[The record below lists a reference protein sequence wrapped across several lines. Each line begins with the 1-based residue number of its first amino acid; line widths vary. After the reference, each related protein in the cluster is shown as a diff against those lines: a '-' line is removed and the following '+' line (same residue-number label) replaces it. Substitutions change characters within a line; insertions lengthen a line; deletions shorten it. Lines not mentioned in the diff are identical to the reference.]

1 MIKENLFF
9 EWVDKNNKKLK
20 LKWKILILLLSLL
33 LFIFS
38 FYSLFQP
45 INYSSTRIFT
55 KNLKELFTFSNYSKK
70 YPSWTL
76 WQLSWYYMFLTI
88 RYCAL
93 GTTLGFIFA
102 FFTSFVSSNFQ
113 KYKFIRYI
121 INIIIIFFKA
131 FPISLFVYF
140 FSIGFDKELAATLIL
155 FWFSWLWMHKY
166 FLDFLN
172 NLDKT
177 NYKIMHMKTNENFA
191 SFRKTLFP
199 YIVNKY
205 FMFFVYSLESN
216 IRWTTIINAAGVIGI
231 GLLLNDAR
239 DFSLGWSVVGI
250 PLLVI
255 LVTIIFFE
263 FLTLFLNKVILNIK
277 NINYQNT
284 SFLWIKLNFRR
295 IFKWFF
301 VLFFVGLNIY
311 SIIKI
316 SSFTLYPNYI
326 KNFWN
331 HFFSFQNEVF
341 SHNKENNPFYW
352 ILILIYQCIVSITI
366 IAIISLVFSIL
377 GNEKLNNVTQWIP
390 LRFLNTLFRIIPT
403 IIFIYLFSIFW
414 IGTNIFLLVAVITAL
429 RKSTSLVKQLNES
442 INSINWEIYKTLEIQ
457 GKSKFQRI
465 IKFVFP
471 SIKKDYLSF
480 LLFYFE
486 NQVQTLILLGS
497 VGGSLLG
504 SKISIVGQA
513 GERTENILEL
523 MTYSWISWVFI
534 AIIQLLQFY
543 FNLIVQ
549 NKKISQLYLIKNL
562 NTYFTKIK
570 VIFKNKFSSDQ

>member
-1 MIKENLFF
+1 
-9 EWVDKNNKKLK
+9 
-20 LKWKILILLLSLL
+20 
-33 LFIFS
+33 
-38 FYSLFQP
+38 
-45 INYSSTRIFT
+45 
-55 KNLKELFTFSNYSKK
+55 
-70 YPSWTL
+70 
-76 WQLSWYYMFLTI
+76 
-88 RYCAL
+88 
-93 GTTLGFIFA
+93 
-102 FFTSFVSSNFQ
+102 
-113 KYKFIRYI
+113 
-121 INIIIIFFKA
+121 
-131 FPISLFVYF
+131 
-140 FSIGFDKELAATLIL
+140 
-155 FWFSWLWMHKY
+155 
-166 FLDFLN
+166 
-172 NLDKT
+172 
-177 NYKIMHMKTNENFA
+177 
-191 SFRKTLFP
+191 
-199 YIVNKY
+199 
-205 FMFFVYSLESN
+205 
-216 IRWTTIINAAGVIGI
+216 
-231 GLLLNDAR
+231 
-239 DFSLGWSVVGI
+239 
-250 PLLVI
+250 
-255 LVTIIFFE
+255 
-263 FLTLFLNKVILNIK
+263 
-277 NINYQNT
+277 
-284 SFLWIKLNFRR
+284 
-295 IFKWFF
+295 
-301 VLFFVGLNIY
+301 
-311 SIIKI
+311 
-316 SSFTLYPNYI
+316 
-326 KNFWN
+326 
-331 HFFSFQNEVF
+331 
-341 SHNKENNPFYW
+341 
-352 ILILIYQCIVSITI
+352 
-366 IAIISLVFSIL
+366 
-377 GNEKLNNVTQWIP
+377 QWIP